1 MQILIILAIPI
12 LEWNKFYV
20 FSFYISVHV
29 KQISLLVS
37 RGAHRTGDS
46 GAQSAAKALRVKNF
60 EAKMG
65 KIADFDYSANNT
77 FKSKDPNKT
86 KNISLKL

>member
-1 MQILIILAIPI
+1 MPI

-20 FSFYISVHV
+20 FSLYIS
-29 KQISLLVS
+29 
-37 RGAHRTGDS
+37 
-46 GAQSAAKALRVKNF
+46 VKNF

-86 KNISLKL
+86 KNRSLKL